1 VAVIKKDPQLQPKPS
16 SQPDAWQEAER
27 YGFDMSLIEANLRKT
42 PLERI
47 RAHDR
52 ALSLA
57 MTLRKAMTAK
67 KKERHG

>member
-1 VAVIKKDPQLQPKPS
+1 MKKPRSQHKATGKSDP
-16 SQPDAWQEAER
+16 WQEAER
-27 YGFDMSLIEANLRKT
+27 YGFDMSVVAANLTKT

-57 MTLRKAMTAK
+57 MALRQAMTE
-67 KKERHG
+67 KEGQGHA

>member
-1 VAVIKKDPQLQPKPS
+1 MKKVRRQGETARE
-16 SQPDAWQEAER
+16 PDAWQEAER
-27 YGFDMSLIEANLRKT
+27 YGFDMSVVAANLTKT

-57 MTLRKAMTAK
+57 MALRQAMTE
-67 KKERHG
+67 KEGQRHA

>member
-1 VAVIKKDPQLQPKPS
+1 MKKPRPQHRSTGKPDP
-16 SQPDAWQEAER
+16 WQEAER
-27 YGFDMSLIEANLRKT
+27 YGFDMSVVEANLRKT

-57 MTLRKAMTAK
+57 LALRQAM
-67 KKERHG
+67 KERQGHG

>member
-1 VAVIKKDPQLQPKPS
+1 VAVKKKPRPQAKPTGKPDP
-16 SQPDAWQEAER
+16 WQEAER
-27 YGFDMSLIEANLRKT
+27 YGFDMSVVEANLRKT

-57 MTLRKAMTAK
+57 LALRQAMSE
-67 KKERHG
+67 KERQGHA